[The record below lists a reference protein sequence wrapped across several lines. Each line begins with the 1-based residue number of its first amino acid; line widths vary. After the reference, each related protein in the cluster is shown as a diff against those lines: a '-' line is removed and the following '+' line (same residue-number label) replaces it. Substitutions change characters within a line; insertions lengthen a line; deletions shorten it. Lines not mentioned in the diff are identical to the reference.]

1 MAATRKGLMH
11 VDAATPATVPAPAE
25 NESLPNLIAR
35 LGDDIMQ
42 LVNSQLALLKVE
54 IKEEAN
60 AYARGAAM
68 IAFGAAVAVV
78 GFALLNVAIAFAV
91 STLFAQANFS
101 QPASYALGFLATG
114 GFYFIVGAIVML
126 VVKNRLAK
134 QNLVPRHK
142 KSRLGQGRGGYSIND
157 WKGKI
162 DQSA

>member
-1 MAATRKGLMH
+1 MAATRKGLMN
-11 VDAATPATVPAPAE
+11 VDGGPIATTTPAE
-25 NESLPNLIAR
+25 NESLPNLISR
-35 LGDDIMQ
+35 LGEDIMQ

-54 IKEEAN
+54 IREEAN

-114 GFYFIVGAIVML
+114 GFYLIVGAIVVL
-126 VVKNRLAK
+126 VVKNRLGK
-134 QNLVPRHK
+134 QNLVPQRTVQELRK
-142 KSRLGQGRGGYSIND
+142 DKEWLKNEL
-157 WKGKI
+157 
-162 DQSA
+162 

>member
-1 MAATRKGLMH
+1 MAATKKGLMN
-11 VDAATPATVPAPAE
+11 VGPATPATMPAE
-25 NESLPNLIAR
+25 NESLPNLITR
-35 LGDDIMQ
+35 LGDNVME

-91 STLFAQANFS
+91 STLFAKANFS

-114 GFYFIVGAIVML
+114 GFYLIVGAIIALVM
-126 VVKNRLAK
+126 KNRLAK
-134 QNLVPRHK
+134 QNLVPKRTVQELRK
-142 KSRLGQGRGGYSIND
+142 DKEWLKNEL
-157 WKGKI
+157 
-162 DQSA
+162 

>member
-1 MAATRKGLMH
+1 MAATKKELMN
-11 VDAATPATVPAPAE
+11 VNGAKVATTMPAE
-25 NESLPNLIAR
+25 NESLPNLISR

-54 IKEEAN
+54 IREEAN

-91 STLFAQANFS
+91 STLFAKANFS

-114 GFYFIVGAIVML
+114 GFYLIVGAIVVL
-126 VVKNRLAK
+126 IVKNRLAK
-134 QNLVPRHK
+134 QNLVPKRTVQELRK
-142 KSRLGQGRGGYSIND
+142 DKEWLKNEL
-157 WKGKI
+157 
-162 DQSA
+162 

>member
-1 MAATRKGLMH
+1 MAATKKGLMN
-11 VDAATPATVPAPAE
+11 VDAVTPVTARPATLPEE
-25 NESLPNLIAR
+25 NDGLPGLISR
-35 LGDDIMQ
+35 LGEDIME

-114 GFYFIVGAIVML
+114 GFYLIVGAIVML
-126 VVKNRLAK
+126 VVKNRLAR
-134 QNLVPRHK
+134 QDLVPKRTVQELRK
-142 KSRLGQGRGGYSIND
+142 DKEWLKNEL
-157 WKGKI
+157 
-162 DQSA
+162 

>member
-1 MAATRKGLMH
+1 MAATKKELMN
-11 VDAATPATVPAPAE
+11 VDAATPVTARPAIVPAE
-25 NESLPNLIAR
+25 NDGLPNLISR
-35 LGDDIMQ
+35 LGEDIME

-114 GFYFIVGAIVML
+114 GFYLIVGAIVVL
-126 VVKNRLAK
+126 VVKSRLAK
-134 QNLVPRHK
+134 QNLVPKRTVQELRK
-142 KSRLGQGRGGYSIND
+142 DKEWLKNEL
-157 WKGKI
+157 
-162 DQSA
+162 

>member
-1 MAATRKGLMH
+1 MAATKTGLMN
-11 VDAATPATVPAPAE
+11 VDGAAIATTTPAE
-25 NESLPNLIAR
+25 NGSLPTLISR
-35 LGDDIMQ
+35 LGEDVMQ

-91 STLFAQANFS
+91 STLFAEAEFS
-101 QPASYALGFLATG
+101 QPASYALGFLVTG
-114 GFYFIVGAIVML
+114 GFYLIVGAIVVL

-134 QNLVPRHK
+134 QPLVPKTTVQELRK
-142 KSRLGQGRGGYSIND
+142 DKEWLKNEL
-157 WKGKI
+157 
-162 DQSA
+162 

>member
-1 MAATRKGLMH
+1 MAATKKGLMN
-11 VDAATPATVPAPAE
+11 VDGANLATTAPAD
-25 NESLPNLIAR
+25 NESLPNLISR

-114 GFYFIVGAIVML
+114 AFYLIVGAIVML
-126 VVKNRLAK
+126 VVKSRLAK
-134 QNLVPRHK
+134 QNLVPKRTVQELRK
-142 KSRLGQGRGGYSIND
+142 DKEWLKNEL
-157 WKGKI
+157 
-162 DQSA
+162 

>member
-1 MAATRKGLMH
+1 MAATKQGLMN
-11 VDAATPATVPAPAE
+11 VDTSRAVTVPAE
-25 NESLPNLIAR
+25 NESLPTLISR
-35 LGDDIMQ
+35 LGDNIME

-91 STLFAQANFS
+91 STLFARADFS

-114 GFYFIVGAIVML
+114 GFYLIVGAIVML
-126 VVKNRLAK
+126 VVKNRLAR
-134 QNLVPRHK
+134 QNLVPKRTVQELRK
-142 KSRLGQGRGGYSIND
+142 DKEWLKNEL
-157 WKGKI
+157 
-162 DQSA
+162 

>member
-1 MAATRKGLMH
+1 MAATKKGLMN
-11 VDAATPATVPAPAE
+11 VDGANLTTTAPAD
-25 NESLPNLIAR
+25 NDSLPNLISR

-114 GFYFIVGAIVML
+114 AFYLIVGAIVML
-126 VVKNRLAK
+126 VVKSRLAK
-134 QNLVPRHK
+134 QNLVPKRTVQELRK
-142 KSRLGQGRGGYSIND
+142 DKEWLKNEL
-157 WKGKI
+157 
-162 DQSA
+162 